1 MQYSEYLCAAA
12 AAAAKSLRG
21 VVFRIIKHYF
31 TVGLFV

>member
-1 MQYSEYLCAAA
+1 MQYNEYLCAAA
-12 AAAAKSLRG
+12 AAAKSLRD